1 MAHSP
6 LTDVFTIIIVE
17 KTREGEPVTHEE
29 LLKEN
34 EEQKQRIASMSKTI
48 DTMSKT
54 LEAMAASSEK
64 QVQTNE
70 ELNHTI
76 AQLIK
81 TVEALKEQLGKNS
94 KNSSK
99 PPSSDGL
106 AKPSPK
112 SLRKPSGRK
121 PGGQKGH
128 KGNGLMLMATSDEPI
143 VHRPKA
149 CKGCPYENECV
160 SCGRSAIRNVID
172 VEIKTTIVP
181 HYTESYVCPLEK
193 HQVISG
199 EFPDSINSSMQYGTN
214 VQALAIALNTEGMV
228 GVQRTHDILSSVL
241 GLPISVG
248 TVNAMV
254 SRFAKKVEDTVES
267 IRTALLSKSVIHCD
281 ETGLRTAGSLHWV
294 HSACDKD
301 YTYLGIN
308 KKRGKEGMDAI
319 GFLPDFDGLIIHD
332 FWASYWM
339 YNLEHAVCAAHL
351 LRELN
356 GVIDHHKEQKEWPEA
371 FQKLLLKMNKA
382 KNKAMEKRKTSIS
395 YYHSRKFS
403 DEYDRIMAVAKEQN
417 PTPERVPGKKGR
429 IKKGTV
435 LALIDRLIDH
445 KGEVCQFIN
454 DFNVPFTNN
463 IAEQSIRMIKIK
475 AKVSG
480 CFRTLKGADAFMTI
494 KSYLGTA
501 KKHGINT
508 HEAIKA
514 ALEGDDYRLLFEAD

>member
-1 MAHSP
+1 M
-6 LTDVFTIIIVE
+6 
-17 KTREGEPVTHEE
+17 THEE

-34 EEQKQRIASMSKTI
+34 EEQKHRIASMSKTI
-48 DTMSKT
+48 NTMSKT

-76 AQLIK
+76 TQLVKII
-81 TVEALKEQLGKNS
+81 EALKEQLGKNS

-112 SLRKPSGRK
+112 SLRTSSGRK

-128 KGNGLMLMATSDEPI
+128 KGSGLKLMASSDKPI

-149 CKGCPYENECV
+149 CKGCPHENECV
-160 SCGRSAIRNVID
+160 SCSQSAIRNVID
-172 VEIKTTIVP
+172 VEIKTTVVS

-214 VQALAIALNTEGMV
+214 VNALAIALNTEGMV
-228 GVQRTHDILSSVL
+228 SVPRTHDILSSVL

-248 TVNAMV
+248 TVSAMV
-254 SRFAKKVEDTVES
+254 NKFAKKVENTVES
-267 IRTALLSKSVIHCD
+267 IRAALLNKSVIHCD

-294 HSACDKD
+294 HSACNQDF
-301 YTYLGIN
+301 TYLGIN
-308 KKRGKEGMDAI
+308 KKRGKEGTDAI
-319 GFLPDFDGLIIHD
+319 GFLPDFDGLIVHD
-332 FWASYWM
+332 FWASYWK
-339 YNLEHAVCAAHL
+339 YNLQHAVCATHL

-356 GVIDHHKEQKEWPEA
+356 GVIDHHKEQKEWAEA

-382 KNKAMEKRKTSIS
+382 KNKAMEKGKTAIS

-403 DEYDRIMAVAKEQN
+403 DEYDRIMAVAKDQN
-417 PTPERVPGKKGR
+417 PTPKKVPGKKGR

-435 LALIDRLIDH
+435 LALIDRLIEH
-445 KGEVCQFIN
+445 KGEVCQFIH

-480 CFRTLKGADAFMTI
+480 CFRTLKGADTFMTI

-514 ALEGDDYRLLFEAD
+514 ALEGDDYRLLFGVD

>member
-1 MAHSP
+1 M
-6 LTDVFTIIIVE
+6 
-17 KTREGEPVTHEE
+17 THEE

-34 EEQKQRIASMSKTI
+34 EEQKQQIASMSKTSEA
-48 DTMSKT
+48 MSKT

-64 QVQTNE
+64 QVQTIE
-70 ELNHTI
+70 ELNQTI
-76 AQLIK
+76 AQLVK
-81 TVEALKEQLGKNS
+81 TIEALKEQLGKNS

-128 KGNGLMLMATSDEPI
+128 KGNGLKLMTTTDEPV
-143 VHRPKA
+143 VHKPQS
-149 CKGCPYENECV
+149 CIGCPHEAECV
-160 SCGRSAIRNVID
+160 SCGRSATRNVID
-172 VEIKTTIVP
+172 IEIITTVVP
-181 HYTESYVCPLEK
+181 HYTEFYVCPLEK
-193 HQVISG
+193 HQVIRG

-214 VQALAIALNTEGMV
+214 VNALAVALNTEGMV
-228 GVQRTHDILSSVL
+228 SVQRTHDIMSSVL

-248 TVNAMV
+248 TISTMI
-254 SRFAKKVEDTVES
+254 SKFANKVEGTVER
-267 IRTALLSKSVIHCD
+267 IRTALLNKPVIHCD

-294 HSACDKD
+294 HSASDED
-301 YTYLGIN
+301 HTYLGIN

-319 GFLPDFDGLIIHD
+319 GFLPDYDGLIVHD
-332 FWASYWM
+332 FWASYWK
-339 YNLEHAVCAAHL
+339 YNLSHAVCAAHL

-356 GVIDHHKEQKEWPEA
+356 GVIDHHKEQEEWPEA
-371 FQKLLLKMNKA
+371 FQELLLKMNKTKQMA
-382 KNKAMEKRKTSIS
+382 LEKGKIEIS
-395 YYHSRKFS
+395 YYYSRKFS
-403 DEYDRIMAVAKEQN
+403 DEYDRIMAMAKDQN

-429 IKKGTV
+429 IYKGTV
-435 LALIDRLIDH
+435 LALVDRLIDH
-445 KGEVCQFIN
+445 KGEVCRFIH

-480 CFRTLKGADAFMTI
+480 CFRTLEGADTFMTI

-501 KKHGINT
+501 KKQGINT
-508 HEAIKA
+508 YEAIKA
-514 ALEGDDYRLLFEAD
+514 ALEGNDNQLLFGAD